1 VTGMRQ
7 ITESFLLAT
16 DSTDWLGITLGAFYV
31 AMALAVAMLTARFF
45 YRRSGPAA
53 AFAYAVLFWGAVTG
67 VILVATRGHPSKPS
81 MIAAVIAA
89 LVTVGYA
96 GYLAACRKDLR
107 IRPGDAPPPAPA
119 QRQCP
124 GCGLT
129 IGAEFAKCPACGA
142 DHAESK

>member
-1 VTGMRQ
+1 MTAMRQ
-7 ITESFLLAT
+7 IAESFLLAT
-16 DSTDWLGITLGAFYV
+16 NSTDWLGIALGAFYV

-53 AFAYAVLFWGAVTG
+53 AFTYAILFWGAVAG
-67 VILVATRGHPSKPS
+67 VILVATRGRPSRPS
-81 MIAAVIAA
+81 VIAAAVAA
-89 LVTVGYA
+89 LVTLGYA

-107 IRPGDAPPPAPA
+107 VRPGDTPPPAPV

-129 IGAEFAKCPACGA
+129 IGAELPKCPACGA
-142 DHAESK
+142 NQEQSE

>member
-1 VTGMRQ
+1 VIGIHQ
-7 ITESFLLAT
+7 IAESFLLTT
-16 DSTDWLGITLGAFYV
+16 DATDWLGITLGAFYV
-31 AMALAVAMLTARFF
+31 AMALVVAMLTARFF
-45 YRRSGPAA
+45 HRRSGPAA
-53 AFAYAVLFWGAVTG
+53 AFTYAILFWGAVAG

-81 MIAAVIAA
+81 MIAAAVAA

-107 IRPGDAPPPAPA
+107 IRPGDVPPPAPA

-129 IGAEFAKCPACGA
+129 IGAELPKCPACGA
-142 DHAESK
+142 NQAESK

>member
-1 VTGMRQ
+1 MTAMRQ
-7 ITESFLLAT
+7 IAESFLLAT
-16 DSTDWLGITLGAFYV
+16 NSTDWLGIALGAFYV

-45 YRRSGPAA
+45 HRRSGPAA
-53 AFAYAVLFWGAVTG
+53 AFTYAILFWGAVAG

-81 MIAAVIAA
+81 VIAAAVAA
-89 LVTVGYA
+89 LVTLGYA

-107 IRPGDAPPPAPA
+107 VRPGDAPPPAPA

-129 IGAEFAKCPACGA
+129 IGAELPKCPACGA
-142 DHAESK
+142 NQEQSE